1 MAELMIQ
8 WCKAENDI
16 EAKIVYGKALEYGIT
31 LGEFTK
37 CVLKIN
43 NVSNELEKAAIIQSN
58 MTLLEK
64 IKQVSVL
71 TLKSVITNQ
80 SLYL

>member
-1 MAELMIQ
+1 MTSKLKSYME
-8 WCKAENDI
+8 
-16 EAKIVYGKALEYGIT
+16 KALEYGIT